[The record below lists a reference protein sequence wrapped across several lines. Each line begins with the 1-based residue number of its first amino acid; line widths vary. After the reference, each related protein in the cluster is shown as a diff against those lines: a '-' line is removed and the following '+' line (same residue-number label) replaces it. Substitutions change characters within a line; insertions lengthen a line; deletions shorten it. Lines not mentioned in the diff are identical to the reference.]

1 MSKNKKK
8 GGAGGG
14 GPVPQDEE
22 RINRLLQ
29 EYNQLSETDKGIF
42 LQRAE
47 VFFLQ
52 YRWRPVSPTPE
63 LRTTVNQLSRLA
75 NLINTMMRRASM
87 RRLRVE
93 DLAIVSEQKIRSIL
107 VHPTTQTIQ
116 KYCADIEKVLDG
128 KKSGRVND
136 DYDPGAAVDTKK
148 SETQKQSEQS
158 APDSEEAV
166 SENTAASGTDS
177 EGAAFEDTVPA
188 TADSEGAAP
197 EDTAT
202 DSEGAATEPESA
214 ETDDNLMLDDLEATV
229 PEDQENPKEQAGEQE
244 PAGQQNV
251 NQA

>member
-177 EGAAFEDTVPA
+177 EGAAFEDT
-188 TADSEGAAP
+188 
-197 EDTAT
+197 AT